1 MVIDKIRKLRIVKK
15 VVEPVVIRV
24 RKKDGSVAL
33 VRGVKITRKP
43 ERIVFRKVKKEY
55 RK

>member
-1 MVIDKIRKLRIVKK
+1 MVVDKIRKVRIVKK

-43 ERIVFRKVKKEY
+43 QKVVFRKIKKEY